1 MNRHELHRAIIDY
14 ENHRAVMKYCLQQ
27 ADDTEK
33 AIRHFEAL
41 NSDDRQKLDEAI
53 SLMQEVADR
62 HDEKA
67 KELNE
72 EYGPL

>member
-1 MNRHELHRAIIDY
+1 MNRHDLDMAIEDHDEHISTMRY
-14 ENHRAVMKYCLQQ
+14 LSHQ
-27 ADDTEK
+27 ANSTEQ
-33 AIRHFEAL
+33 AIPHYGNL
-41 NSDDRQKLDEAI
+41 SSDDMEKLDEAI
-53 SLMQEVADR
+53 SLMREVADR